1 MLEILP
7 GSGYNEFN
15 EVDEEN
21 RKLRL
26 EKEDIWMKKLRTIYP
41 YGLNERAKQKVS
53 NDISLTP
60 VGSIFPSLRQHCN
73 AEKRYIEEVKVGLL
87 RFQQIS
93 FLIWLTNLYQII

>member
-60 VGSIFPSLRQHCN
+60 VGSIFPFLRQHCN
-73 AEKRYIEEVKVGLL
+73 AEKRYRGGKSRLSKVSANI
-87 RFQQIS
+87 F
-93 FLIWLTNLYQII
+93 FDMVD